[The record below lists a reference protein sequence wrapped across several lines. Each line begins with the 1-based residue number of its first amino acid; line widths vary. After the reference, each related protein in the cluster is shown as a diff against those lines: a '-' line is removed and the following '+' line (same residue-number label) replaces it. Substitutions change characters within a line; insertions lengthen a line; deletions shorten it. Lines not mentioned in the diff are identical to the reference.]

1 MIILRPLVS
10 SVVLWAA
17 LAGAPCRAEMRV
29 TNNDALRAAVKKVAP
44 EYNPVARQMR
54 VQGDVEIEASVSE
67 TGEVTAVKVLLG
79 NSLLTGPVVKAVREW
94 RFHPFQENGKPAA
107 ALATLRFTFK
117 L

>member
-1 MIILRPLVS
+1 MLNVRPLVS
-10 SVVLWAA
+10 TVLLWAT
-17 LAGAPCRAEMRV
+17 LTGTPCRAEMRV
-29 TNNDALRAAVKKVAP
+29 ANNDAMRAVVKKVAP

-79 NSLLTGPVVKAVREW
+79 NALLTGPVVKAVREW
-94 RFHPFQENGKPAA
+94 RFQPFQENGKPAA